1 MKPINIKNVMQACEA
16 YNNSLRRR
24 YHAERLCDMNP
35 DVSWVKEDYI
45 EALGKMEVDYVAF
58 REAANAAL
66 KPTLEAVQCRARAR
80 LISAEEIPMALL
92 GLERTLGITKKALH
106 GVSVTM
112 DLNAQQFPGAY
123 KGIPESTIVSAVY
136 KSGSWRITD
145 IRRDRTRAP
154 SNAVTVEHTEESRK
168 ALLYRFTYMER
179 SEAGIA

>member
-1 MKPINIKNVMQACEA
+1 MKPINIKNAMQACEA
-16 YNNSLRRR
+16 YNNSLRQKL
-24 YHAERLCDMNP
+24 HAERLCDMNP

-45 EALGKMEVDYVAF
+45 EALGKMEVDYIAF
-58 REAANAAL
+58 RDAANAAL
-66 KPTLEAVQCRARAR
+66 RSTIEAVQGRARVR
-80 LISAEEIPMALL
+80 LVSAEEIALALL
-92 GLERTLGITKKALH
+92 RLERTLGITKKAMH

-123 KGIPESTIVSAVY
+123 KGIPESTIFSAVY

-168 ALLYRFTYMER
+168 ALLYRFTYLETT
-179 SEAGIA
+179 GIA